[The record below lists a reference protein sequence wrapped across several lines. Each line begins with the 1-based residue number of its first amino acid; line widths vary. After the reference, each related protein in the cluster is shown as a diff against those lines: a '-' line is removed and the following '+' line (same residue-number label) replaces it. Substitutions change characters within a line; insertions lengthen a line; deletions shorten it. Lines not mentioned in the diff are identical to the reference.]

1 MNEFI
6 EIEKEDGS
14 IEHINVNYDEMV
26 ANTIVSEGPIP
37 EDIASLTS
45 EQLQIKILESH
56 KNFVRQ
62 ERDRRLAECDW
73 TQVTDVPLTEEK
85 KNEWILYRQLLRN
98 LPSTIVD
105 ISPINWPLK
114 P

>member
-1 MNEFI
+1 MENFTRI
-6 EIEKEDGS
+6 DHEDGS
-14 IEHINVNYDEMV
+14 IEYINNLITGSI
-26 ANTIVSEGPIP
+26 TITQPVP
-37 EDIASLTS
+37 EDIESLTP

-73 TQVTDVPLTEEK
+73 TQVSDVPLTEEK

-98 LPSTIVD
+98 LPSTIID

-114 P
+114 PQ